1 MPHSLYKSLVEQ
13 MLAEATDVEGSLIDG
28 IGKLVAQ
35 GSPRQIALFL
45 TQEGLTGWRHQGYS
59 CPVAKYLNRE
69 IGVRQEPL
77 SWNWNVVLVNQVRI
91 AVPIRG
97 VSLPIPPEIGKFVQ
111 EFDAG
116 AFNELRPTA

>member
-13 MLAEATDVEGSLIDG
+13 MLAETTDVEGSLVDG

-35 GSPRQIALFL
+35 GSPEQIALFL
-45 TQEGLTGWRHQGYS
+45 AQEGLTGWRHQGYA

-69 IGVRQEPL
+69 IGVRQEP
-77 SWNWNVVLVNQVRI
+77 WCWNVVLVNQVRI
-91 AVPIRG
+91 AVPVRG
-97 VSLPIPPEIGKFVQ
+97 ISLPIPPEIGRFVGL
-111 EFDAG
+111 FDGG

>member
-1 MPHSLYKSLVEQ
+1 MMPHSLYKSLMEQ
-13 MLAEATDVEGSLIDG
+13 MLAGATDVEESLVDG

-45 TQEGLTGWRHQGYS
+45 SQEGFTGWRHQGYS

-69 IGVRQEPL
+69 IGVRQEEPW
-77 SWNWNVVLVNQVRI
+77 SWNVVLVNQVRI
-91 AVPIRG
+91 AVPIRSI
-97 VSLPIPPEIGKFVQ
+97 SLPIPREIGAFVS

-116 AFNELRPTA
+116 AFNELRP

>member
-1 MPHSLYKSLVEQ
+1 MPHSLYKSLMEQ
-13 MLAEATDVEGSLIDG
+13 MLAETTDVEESLVDG

-45 TQEGLTGWRHQGYS
+45 SQEGLTGWRHQGYS

-69 IGVRQEPL
+69 IGVRQEREP
-77 SWNWNVVLVNQVRI
+77 WCWNVVLVNQVRI
-91 AVPIRG
+91 AVPIRSI
-97 VSLPIPPEIGKFVQ
+97 SLPIPREIGAFVQ

-116 AFNELRPTA
+116 AFNELRPTS